1 MIIDTEVK
9 FVKEQ
14 YYGINMPTG
23 MNSIT
28 KLANVTDIASEK
40 SLEAFGEWRDDGK
53 KVRLSAPLGYEPN
66 YCIIDGVKYEIASYT
81 IHRGRQSFT
90 LKKAKSNG

>member
-1 MIIDTEVK
+1 MIINTEVK
-9 FVKEQ
+9 FVTEE
-14 YYGINMPTG
+14 YAGINNDPTSL
-23 MNSIT
+23 SIT

-53 KVRLSAPLGYEPN
+53 KVRLSAPLPHEPS
-66 YCIIDGVKYEIASYT
+66 YCVIDDVKYEVASYT

>member
-1 MIIDTEVK
+1 MIINTEVK
-9 FVKEQ
+9 FVREK
-14 YYGINMPTG
+14 YYGINKTAG
-23 MNSIT
+23 TNSIT

-53 KVRLSAPLGYEPN
+53 KVRLSAPLGYEPS
-66 YCIIDGVKYEIASYT
+66 YCIIDDIKYEIASYT

>member
-1 MIIDTEVK
+1 MIINTEVK
-9 FVKEQ
+9 FVTEE
-14 YYGINMPTG
+14 YYGINTPTG
-23 MNSIT
+23 TGSIV

-53 KVRLSAPLGYEPN
+53 KVRLSAPLPHEPS

>member
-1 MIIDTEVK
+1 MIINTEVE
-9 FVKEQ
+9 FVKER
-14 YYGINMPTG
+14 YYGINMPAG

-40 SLEAFGEWRDDGK
+40 SLEAFGEWQDDGK
-53 KVRLSAPLGYEPN
+53 KVRLSQPLGYEPN